1 MYLLAELIQYRYKQR
16 INCLISSDVIWMFL
30 HFLPLFLI
38 TIRSFQ
44 RFWYLY
50 MPTLTLQRVDI
61 IFKKKKESLL
71 TQLSMYTH
79 TVQQ

>member
-16 INCLISSDVIWMFL
+16 INCLISSDAICMFS
-30 HFLPLFLI
+30 HFLPFFLI

-61 IFKKKKESLL
+61 IFKKKKAF
-71 TQLSMYTH
+71 
-79 TVQQ
+79 